1 MHQRRDDQIKEQF
14 YNSLE
19 RVYDT
24 APNYDTKV
32 VLGDF
37 NKKAGNEQYLAPTCR
52 MHSLRDE
59 TNDNGR
65 KMVISPLGKIR
76 PLQVHGISTK
86 G

>member
-24 APNYDTKV
+24 TPNYDMKV

-37 NKKAGNEQYLAPTCR
+37 NEKADKEQ
-52 MHSLRDE
+52 
-59 TNDNGR
+59 
-65 KMVISPLGKIR
+65 
-76 PLQVHGISTK
+76 
-86 G
+86 